1 MVAIEQWCI
10 VPPQSRGAAVALGNF
25 DGVHLGHVHLLEKLH
40 GARPDLPL
48 GVVTFEPH
56 PRAFFRPQD
65 PPMCLMMPEI
75 RARFLR
81 QNHVAHIFQ
90 MTFNEAF
97 SRIDPR
103 SFVDDI
109 LCDGLGVQHV
119 ACGPDFAFG
128 HRRSGDVPMLGR
140 WLEARGV
147 GLTVVDP
154 LADRGGPLSSSRI
167 RRLLREGYPEKAE
180 EELGRSWFISGV
192 VIQGDK
198 RGRQIGFPTANIA
211 LGQHLEPARGVY
223 AVTIARP
230 NEPDAPHWAGVA
242 NLGRRPTI
250 NDGRV
255 SQLEVHIYD
264 YNGDLYG
271 QTLEVSFHTLLR
283 EERKFENFAAL
294 AEQIGR
300 DAKTARAYLAAR
312 GLPR

>member
-1 MVAIEQWCI
+1 MSVTEWCN
-10 VPPQSRGAAVALGNF
+10 VPPHSRGAAVALGNF
-25 DGVHLGHVHLLEKLH
+25 DGVHRGHVHLLETLH

-56 PRAFFRPQD
+56 PREFFRPQD
-65 PPMCLMMPEI
+65 PPMRLMVPDV

-81 QNHVAHIFQ
+81 RHHVSHIFQ
-90 MTFNEAF
+90 MSFNEAF
-97 SRIDPR
+97 SHINPR

-109 LCDGLGVQHV
+109 LCDGLGVKHV

-128 HRRSGDVPMLGR
+128 HRRTGDVPMLGQ

-147 GLTVVDP
+147 GLTIVDP
-154 LADRGGPLSSSRI
+154 MADRGGPLSSSRI

-180 EELGRSWFISGV
+180 EELGRPWFISGT
-192 VIQGDK
+192 VIEGDK

-230 NEPDAPHWAGVA
+230 DVANAPIWAGVA

-255 SQLEVHIYD
+255 SRLEVHVFD
-264 YNGDLYG
+264 FDGDLYG

-294 AEQIGR
+294 AAQIGR
-300 DAKTARAYLAAR
+300 DAETARAFLTAC
-312 GLPR
+312 GFPR